1 MLISI
6 DTMLSLALLIVIAI
20 ACWLA
25 WRSWAGRREAS
36 EWLEERGVPPDAS
49 TLAQD
54 FVRDPRWP
62 AAVSLADPETGLRG
76 TVDHLLRARD
86 GALVIGELKSVLRLP
101 DRPHEKD
108 EIQLGAY
115 FLLCARDRT
124 VGHEPAYGVL
134 TYRERETD
142 RIATF
147 RVPNDQALRERV
159 LRALAALRGIARL
172 DDARRSHDHPGR
184 CRGCGWA
191 AYCEDR
197 LG

>member
-1 MLISI
+1 M
-6 DTMLSLALLIVIAI
+6 DLLILLLIAI

-25 WRSWAGRREAS
+25 WRAWTGRREAID
-36 EWLEERGVPPDAS
+36 WLDERGLPPDAS

-62 AAVSLADPETGLRG
+62 TAVSLFDPETGLRG
-76 TVDHLLRARD
+76 TVDHLLRGD
-86 GALVIGELKSVLRLP
+86 DGELVVGEFKSTLRLP
-101 DRPHEKD
+101 DRPYEKD

-124 VGHEPAYGVL
+124 VGYEPAYGVL

-147 RVPNDQALRERV
+147 RVPNDHALRTRV
-159 LRALAALRGIARL
+159 LHTLAELRSIARL
-172 DDARRSHDHPGR
+172 DDVRRSHDHPGR

-197 LG
+197 LD